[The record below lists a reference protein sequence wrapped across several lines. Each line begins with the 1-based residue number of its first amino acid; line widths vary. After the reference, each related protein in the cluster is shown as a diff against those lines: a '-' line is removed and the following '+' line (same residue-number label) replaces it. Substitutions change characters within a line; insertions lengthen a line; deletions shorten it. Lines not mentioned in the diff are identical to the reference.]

1 MVSLMLV
8 RRRRKIHGEGIA
20 ATAACVASLQ
30 LRVRDLAR
38 PVGYNIRTVY

>member
-20 ATAACVASLQ
+20 TAAACVATLR
-30 LRVRDLAR
+30 LRVRDFAR
-38 PVGYNIRTVY
+38 PAGYEIRTVY